1 MPRGVGLLKRG
12 SGIGSGCSGEGV
24 WGVGGGVV
32 PRC

>member
-24 WGVGGGVV
+24 WGGAGRGV